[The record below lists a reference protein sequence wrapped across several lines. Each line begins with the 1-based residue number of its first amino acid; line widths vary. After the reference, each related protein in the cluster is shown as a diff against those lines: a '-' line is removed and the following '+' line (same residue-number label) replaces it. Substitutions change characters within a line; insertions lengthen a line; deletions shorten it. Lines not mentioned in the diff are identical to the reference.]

1 MRQRW
6 LPVGVLAVAL
16 FAVNVVARLITR
28 FAFDTDSEVQDRLS
42 LAMFAVIA
50 VVLGSVAFVWG
61 RRSPVDRWSGDLAA
75 TVLAALVLT
84 IFVGPFVSGDH
95 AFSNGAGAF
104 FSQVWLYLGFSLGG
118 IVIGYLLLTALGWDY
133 RSQSLKRYAE
143 TKLSKPRRV
152 VRR

>member
-6 LPVGVLAVAL
+6 LPVGVLAGAL
-16 FAVNVVARLITR
+16 FTVNVVARLVSR
-28 FAFDTDSEVQDRLS
+28 FAFEADTEAQDRLS

-50 VVLGSVAFVWG
+50 VTLGVVAFFWG
-61 RRSPVDRWSGDLAA
+61 RHRPVDRWGGDLAVA
-75 TVLAALVLT
+75 VLGALVLT
-84 IFVGPFVSGDH
+84 IFVGPFISGDH
-95 AFSNGAGAF
+95 PFSNGAGAF
-104 FSQVWLYLGFSLGG
+104 FAQIWLYAGFSVGG
-118 IVIGYLLLTALGWDY
+118 VLIGYLVLTAMGWDH